1 MQSKKWWA
9 GLALALSLLFGL
21 IPIAA
26 SAQSISLSIEARQQ
40 LLGLAQQLVQILN
53 ELVQARSYG
62 EAYLASNAFSTQAM
76 QWTGRLST
84 IQQQVT
90 TILSSATYPSY
101 PRASVC
107 PTLYRDLE
115 PGMQG
120 DDVAGLQRFLT
131 ADQSGRYTGTAHG
144 IYDSAT
150 VAALQR
156 FQYAYGITLFGDWNT
171 TGYGRLGAATRSMIA
186 SVCSRT
192 VYPTNP
198 IPTFPQYQ
206 APAPGNST
214 ASLTTQKRSG
224 SGPRAYTFT
233 IYANPNGTCSSTLFT
248 IAFGDGT
255 QENITFPA
263 SCSSQTKTVDHTY
276 ATAGNYSIT
285 LTSGAFQ
292 TSLPLTIA
300 ASNTSLTL
308 AAAKGT
314 EPYSI
319 LLTATYNS
327 GTGCDEGSYRLTW
340 GDGGSRTLTFPSSCG
355 SNVRTYEHTYDSGGT
370 YSLWADDGYNTT
382 GISFTATSGT
392 GTGTTTATVPTITS
406 SSADTVTAGQS
417 VTLTGT
423 NFTAANT
430 VLLSNISAG
439 TFPSTNAGTVLVFTV
454 PSTTAVGTY
463 TLTVYN
469 TNGTSAGRTIVVQA
483 SAQPTTETF
492 NVDSANGCVNGYCG
506 CVVSGQPFV
515 ANADAARAIC
525 VHKGYTNM
533 STFQTRP
540 GLSGQ
545 HHCAADG
552 TGCFTNAYGGN
563 LVCTVV
569 TCTR

>member
-9 GLALALSLLFGL
+9 GLALALSMLFGL

-76 QWTGRLST
+76 QWTGRLLT

-120 DDVAGLQRFLT
+120 DDIAGLQRFLT

-156 FQYAYGITLFGDWNT
+156 FQYAYGITLYGDWNT

-186 SVCSRT
+186 SVCSRA

-198 IPTFPQYQ
+198 IPTYPQYPVN
-206 APAPGNST
+206 PAPGNST

-233 IYANPNGTCSSTLFT
+233 VYANPNGTCSSTLFT
-248 IAFGDGT
+248 IAFGDGA
-255 QENITFPA
+255 QESITFPA
-263 SCSSQTKTVDHTY
+263 SCSSQTKTVDHAY
-276 ATAGNYSIT
+276 ATTGNYSIT

-292 TSLPLTIA
+292 TSLPLNIA
-300 ASNTSLTL
+300 SSNTSLTL

-319 LLTATYNS
+319 LLTATHNS

-340 GDGGSRTLTFPSSCG
+340 GDGASRTLTFPSSCG

-370 YSLWADDGYNTT
+370 YSLWADDGYTTT

-392 GTGTTTATVPTITS
+392 GTTTATVPTITGLS
-406 SSADTVTAGQS
+406 PGEASAGQAAT
-417 VTLTGT
+417 VTGT

-430 VLLSNISAG
+430 VLLSGVSIGVFA
-439 TFPSTNAGTVLVFTV
+439 STNSGTTIPFTI
-454 PSTTAVGTY
+454 PNPYTAGTY
-463 TLTVYN
+463 TLTISN
-469 TNGTSAGRTIVVQA
+469 ANGTSAGIAFIVRAATA
-483 SAQPTTETF
+483 STTETF
-492 NVDSANGCVNGYCG
+492 NVDSANGCVNGYCA

-515 ANADAARAIC
+515 ANAAAARAIC
-525 VHKGYTNM
+525 VYKGYTNM

-545 HHCAADG
+545 RHCAADG